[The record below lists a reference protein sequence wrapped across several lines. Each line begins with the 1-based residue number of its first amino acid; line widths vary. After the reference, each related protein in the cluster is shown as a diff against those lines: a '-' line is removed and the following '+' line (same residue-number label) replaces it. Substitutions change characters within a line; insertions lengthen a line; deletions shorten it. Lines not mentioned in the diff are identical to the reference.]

1 MLLYSQSNRSYIYL
15 LMIKTSERSQWG
27 HCGFFVAEETG
38 RQFSQIS
45 HKSRC
50 KDKNPGGIKIS
61 HQDFLCWS

>member
-1 MLLYSQSNRSYIYL
+1 
-15 LMIKTSERSQWG
+15 MIKTSERSQWG